1 MNCTD
6 RSAQLHDYVDG
17 ELAPADA
24 QALQAHVARCAAC
37 QHTLDSLRALRAAT
51 VALPRQVAP
60 GRDLWAGIEAE
71 LGTPGAGAASATSS
85 GQMLS
90 FPRRRP
96 LQWLL
101 PCGIAASMAFAIVVA
116 SRTAAA
122 RDPAWNVA
130 SLAGVPRVDQRAIVE
145 TGQLRVGEWLETD
158 PQSRAKLEI
167 GAIGQV
173 SVEPNS
179 RLRLVGATATDHR
192 LELVRGEMSALIWAP
207 PRLFFVNTPSAT
219 AIDLGCAYTLKVDD
233 RGAGELRVTSGY
245 VALEHDGRESIIPAG
260 QRCITRPGAGPGTP
274 FASDAPATLRAALT
288 EFDFDAPARRG
299 AALRQVLAEA
309 RPDDYVMLWHLLARA
324 EPPQRGQVFDVL
336 AKSHPAPAGVTRA
349 GIIAN
354 NAAMQR
360 AWAEDLGLTSFAVR
374 TSTR

>member
-17 ELAPADA
+17 ELAPAEA
-24 QALQAHVARCAAC
+24 QALEAHVARCAAC
-37 QHTLDSLRALRAAT
+37 QQTLDSLRALRAAT
-51 VALPRQVAP
+51 AALPHAIAP
-60 GRDLWAGIEAE
+60 SRDLWSGIEAQ
-71 LGTPGAGAASATSS
+71 LGASATSATAD
-85 GQMLS
+85 GQVLA

-116 SRTAAA
+116 SQTAAG
-122 RDPAWNVA
+122 RNPAWNVA
-130 SLAGVPRVDQRAIVE
+130 SLAGVPRVDRRAIVE

-158 PQSRAKLEI
+158 PQSRAKVEV

-192 LELVRGEMSALIWAP
+192 LELARGEMSALIWAP

-233 RGAGELRVTSGY
+233 YGAGELRVTSGY

-274 FASDAPATLRAALT
+274 FASDAPAPLREALT
-288 EFDFDAPARRG
+288 RFDFDAPARRD
-299 AALRQVLAEA
+299 AALRDVLAQA
-309 RPDDYVMLWHLLARA
+309 RPDDYVMLWHLLSRA
-324 EPPQRGQVFDVL
+324 QPPQRGQVFDVL

-360 AWAEDLGLTSFAVR
+360 AWADELGLTSFAAR
-374 TSTR
+374 TTTR